1 MDEMPVENMVSEIR
15 KYITE
20 YLPLSQMSDEELEEK
35 IEEIVAEKPTVHI
48 TQLKRSW
55 ISYIRY
61 TVPLE
66 D

>member
-35 IEEIVAEKPTVHI
+35 IEEIVAEKTN
-48 TQLKRSW
+48 W